1 MGGPASQKPMR
12 LLCLYILIRL
22 GFVQGQCYFP
32 GGNLA
37 IDHRPCDPHAFTS
50 LCCQNGWTCLDNGL
64 CIVTDP
70 ITNFA
75 NPSVGSSA
83 RGACTN
89 PQWNSTACG
98 SFCLSMYLTNMPKN
112 SVAFLR
118 GLTPHL
124 DDPVNANDGTVI
136 SCGNQNWCCQPNAA
150 AETCDCGTGDGTF
163 SLQAGIAQTI
173 IGVTGLAF
181 TSTDAVPISSAS
193 TSSSASAAAATT
205 TSSPSS
211 STSSRSASIITSPT
225 TITAALSSST
235 AALASSASSTDSAT
249 PTGITHS
256 TAFIAGIAATSA
268 LVAAAIVAILFCLF
282 QRRRRQRVMK
292 GDYIP
297 RSISTA
303 NTNTH
308 PPTSEDLLQDP
319 EDYNRPFPTHTTST
333 TPEPRV
339 NRSRHSLGIAPDHDQ
354 GPLEQTSLL
363 YPPALDP
370 YAPPPRDPNELQE
383 SYPMQEAS
391 GATAPPSY
399 RSNPRGSLR
408 PRGNAYRT
416 MPRVPQ
422 PRRPDVAE
430 TGQDWFSD
438 QPR

>member
-1 MGGPASQKPMR
+1 MSIHPYQ
-12 LLCLYILIRL
+12 I
-22 GFVQGQCYFP
+22 
-32 GGNLA
+32 
-37 IDHRPCDPHAFTS
+37 
-50 LCCQNGWTCLDNGL
+50 GL
-64 CIVTDP
+64 CARP
-70 ITNFA
+70 MLLSGWK
-75 NPSVGSSA
+75 PCYRSSA
-83 RGACTN
+83 LRSTRLHFAVL
-89 PQWNSTACG
+89 PEWMDVLRQWTLYCHRSHYQFRQPVG
-98 SFCLSMYLTNMPKN
+98 GIFSPRSMYQPSMELNRLWKLLPEYVPDQHAKKN
-112 SVAFLR
+112 SVAFLLP

-150 AETCDCGTGDGTF
+150 AGTCDCGTGDGTF
-163 SLQAGIAQTI
+163 SLQAGIAQTV

-193 TSSSASAAAATT
+193 ASSSASSAAAKT

-256 TAFIAGIAATSA
+256 TAFIASIAVASA
-268 LVAAAIVAILFCLF
+268 VVSAAIVAILFWLF
-282 QRRRRQRVMK
+282 HRRRRQRVMR

-319 EDYNRPFPTHTTST
+319 EDYNRPFPTHTTTT
-333 TPEPRV
+333 TPEPLV
-339 NRSRHSLGIAPDHDQ
+339 NRSRHSLGVAPDHDQ
-354 GPLEQTSLL
+354 GPPEQTSLL

>member
-1 MGGPASQKPMR
+1 MGGPASQKPIR

-22 GFVQGQCYFP
+22 GFVQGQCYLP

-37 IDHRPCDPHAFTS
+37 IDHQPCDPHAFTS

-70 ITNFA
+70 TTDFVNL
-75 NPSVGSSA
+75 SVGSSA

-98 SFCLSMYLTNMPKN
+98 SFCLN
-112 SVAFLR
+112 
-118 GLTPHL
+118 
-124 DDPVNANDGTVI
+124 DPVNANDGTVI

-150 AETCDCGTGDGTF
+150 AGTCDCGTGDGTF
-163 SLQAGIAQTI
+163 SLQAGIAQTV

-181 TSTDAVPISSAS
+181 TSTDAVPIGSAS
-193 TSSSASAAAATT
+193 ASSSAS
-205 TSSPSS
+205 
-211 STSSRSASIITSPT
+211 STSSQSASIIISPP
-225 TITAALSSST
+225 TITGTPSSST
-235 AALASSASSTDSAT
+235 AALASSASSTDSVT
-249 PTGITHS
+249 PTGITRS

-268 LVAAAIVAILFCLF
+268 VVGAVIVAILFLLF

-319 EDYNRPFPTHTTST
+319 EDYNRPFPTHTAST
-333 TPEPRV
+333 TPEPCV

-354 GPLEQTSLL
+354 GPPEQTSLL

-370 YAPPPRDPNELQE
+370 YAPRSRDPNELQE

-399 RSNPRGSLR
+399 RSNPRGSLS
-408 PRGNAYRT
+408 PRGNAYST
-416 MPRVPQ
+416 MPRLPQ
-422 PRRPDVAE
+422 PRRSDVAE

>member
-1 MGGPASQKPMR
+1 MFIYPYQ
-12 LLCLYILIRL
+12 I
-22 GFVQGQCYFP
+22 
-32 GGNLA
+32 
-37 IDHRPCDPHAFTS
+37 
-50 LCCQNGWTCLDNGL
+50 GL
-64 CIVTDP
+64 CARP
-70 ITNFA
+70 ML
-75 NPSVGSSA
+75 PSGWKPCYRSSA
-83 RGACTN
+83 LRPTRLHFAVLPEWMDVLRQWTLYCHRSHYRFRQPVGGIFSPRGMYEPSMELNRLWKFLPEYVPNQHAEK
-89 PQWNSTACG
+89 
-98 SFCLSMYLTNMPKN
+98 LSRIPPT
-112 SVAFLR
+112 
-118 GLTPHL
+118 GLTPYL
-124 DDPVNANDGTVI
+124 DDPVSANDGTVI

-150 AETCDCGTGDGTF
+150 AGTCDCGTGDGTF
-163 SLQAGIAQTI
+163 SLQAGIAQTV

-181 TSTDAVPISSAS
+181 TSTDAVPIGSAS
-193 TSSSASAAAATT
+193 ASSSASSM
-205 TSSPSS
+205 SSH
-211 STSSRSASIITSPT
+211 SASIITSPP
-225 TITAALSSST
+225 TITATPSSST

-249 PTGITHS
+249 PTGITRS

-268 LVAAAIVAILFCLF
+268 VVGAVIVAILFWLF

-319 EDYNRPFPTHTTST
+319 EDYNRPFPTHTAST
-333 TPEPRV
+333 TPEPCV
-339 NRSRHSLGIAPDHDQ
+339 NRSCHSLGIAPDHDQ
-354 GPLEQTSLL
+354 GPPEQTSLL

-370 YAPPPRDPNELQE
+370 YAPPSRDPNELQE

-391 GATAPPSY
+391 DATAPPSY

-422 PRRPDVAE
+422 ARRPDVAE